1 MLTMDDARRNGLNA
15 CAEKIGKD
23 FLRTHQ
29 ENSTMACSEMDDVV
43 VSCFV
48 GVNDQPAQLENI
60 DSVTEMVLTS
70 YRNWPYFASC
80 KVNRTDGTI
89 SFTECKLP
97 GF

>member
-48 GVNDQPAQLENI
+48 GVDDKPAHPENI

-70 YRNWPYFASC
+70 YRNWPYFAAC
-80 KVNRTDGTI
+80 KVNRADGTI
-89 SFTECKLP
+89 SFTEYKLP
-97 GF
+97 SF

>member
-1 MLTMDDARRNGLNA
+1 MLTMDDARRIGLKA
-15 CAEKIGKD
+15 CAEKIGND
-23 FLRTHQ
+23 FLKAHH
-29 ENSTMACSEMDDVV
+29 ENSTMAYSETDDVV

-48 GVNDQPAQLENI
+48 GVDDKPAHPENI